1 MARFRAQPLDEPVQP
16 LATVVR
22 DGATL
27 ASGRLASIEWPTDQK
42 AEWSLS
48 FVQEGAPPRK
58 ITVDDANGIAKSGSA
73 REQGETTARLM
84 RRIHD
89 GTGMGLLWQGSI
101 FLGVLFP
108 ASLAFKGILML
119 WWSRH
124 MCCR

>member
-1 MARFRAQPLDEPVQP
+1 MRISDWSSDVCSSDL
-16 LATVVR
+16 
-22 DGATL
+22 
-27 ASGRLASIEWPTDQK
+27 DQK

-89 GTGMGLLWQGSI
+89 GTGMGLLWQVII
-101 FLGVLFP
+101 FLG
-108 ASLAFKGILML
+108 GILPAILAVTGIIM
-119 WWSRH
+119 WWRARQWRSSVQQRQEAK
-124 MCCR
+124 RADRKSTRLNSSP

>member
-1 MARFRAQPLDEPVQP
+1 MEQRGRPGADPMARFRAQPLDEPVQP

-58 ITVDDANGIAKSGSA
+58 ITVDDANGIAKRSEEHTS
-73 REQGETTARLM
+73 ELQSLM
-84 RRIHD
+84 RISYPVFCLKKKHIEY
-89 GTGMGLLWQGSI
+89 T
-101 FLGVLFP
+101 
-108 ASLAFKGILML
+108 
-119 WWSRH
+119 
-124 MCCR
+124 